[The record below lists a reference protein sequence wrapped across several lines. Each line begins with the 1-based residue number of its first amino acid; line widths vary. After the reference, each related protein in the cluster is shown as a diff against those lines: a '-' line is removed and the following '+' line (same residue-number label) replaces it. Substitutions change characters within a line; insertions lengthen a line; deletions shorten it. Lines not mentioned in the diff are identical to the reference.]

1 MKKTLML
8 MLAITMLSPFPSIAE
23 ETQTDEEI
31 LMSKDDIAA
40 KEWRDQVM
48 KERANETNRFK
59 LKAIKNAEKREKK
72 YEEILER
79 KKEKMS
85 RYQLEDQQKNDKEY
99 INNIKKQNQT
109 SESRFTEKAKL
120 RAEQRK
126 MERELREKRLHR
138 TKKQ

>member
-1 MKKTLML
+1 MKKTLIL
-8 MLAITMLSPFPSIAE
+8 MLAATMLSPFPSIAE

-40 KEWRDQVM
+40 KEWHDQVM
-48 KERANETNRFK
+48 QERANETRRFK

-85 RYQLEDQQKNDKEY
+85 RYQLEAQQKNDNEY
-99 INNIKKQNQT
+99 INNLKKQNQP

-120 RAEQRK
+120 RAEKRK
-126 MERELREKRLHR
+126 MERELQEKRLHR
-138 TKKQ
+138 NQK